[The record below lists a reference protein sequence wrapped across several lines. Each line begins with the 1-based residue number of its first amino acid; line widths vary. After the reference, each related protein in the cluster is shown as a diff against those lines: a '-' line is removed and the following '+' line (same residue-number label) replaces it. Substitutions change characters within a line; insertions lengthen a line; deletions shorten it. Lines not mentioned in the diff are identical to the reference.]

1 MQIARKLALLALAA
15 LTAALANPQ
24 AAHAGTPGFDHVF
37 VIVMENK
44 GYSEIMGSSQAPYI
58 NSLASRYGLAT
69 NYHAVTH
76 PSLPNY
82 LSLTGGDTF
91 GITTD
96 CTSCWVN
103 AANITDRV
111 EAAGRSW
118 KAYEESIPGPCFVGD
133 SYPYAQKHDPF
144 IYFNDIRTNSARC
157 NRVVPYTQLAADLG
171 SVASTPSYGFITP
184 NMCDDT
190 HYCSIAAGDQ
200 WLSANVPSILNSP
213 AFTTRR
219 SVLFIT
225 WDEDDTPSVTPR
237 SQGQAPVAIAGQPA
251 RVGGPQGQMTGR
263 PPAQQAPG
271 ATPTPRGVNPA
282 STNRVATIVAGP
294 VVKSGYISML
304 QYDHY
309 SLMRT
314 IELAWGLAPLTAN
327 DAGAPAMLDFF
338 AA

>member
-69 NYHAVTH
+69 NFHAVTH

-190 HYCSIAAGDQ
+190 HDCSIVTGDQ
-200 WLSANVPSILNSP
+200 WLSTNVPSILNSP
-213 AFTTRR
+213 AFTTQN
-219 SVLFIT
+219 SALFIT
-225 WDEDDTPSVTPR
+225 WDEDDSSGGNQVVTV
-237 SQGQAPVAIAGQPA
+237 VA
-251 RVGGPQGQMTGR
+251 GPQVKPGYRSSAPYTHYSLLKTIEDAWALPALTGNDG
-263 PPAQQAPG
+263 G
-271 ATPTPRGVNPA
+271 ATPM
-282 STNRVATIVAGP
+282 S
-294 VVKSGYISML
+294 
-304 QYDHY
+304 
-309 SLMRT
+309 
-314 IELAWGLAPLTAN
+314 
-327 DAGAPAMLDFF
+327 DFF
-338 AA
+338 QTAVPAPPRPAAGTVSQK